1 VLNLSSSASLIVA
14 ACLVLTQVS
23 PAMEVPAGTYTN
35 PTADLGGGYSA
46 ASYNLLG
53 NTTFGWQTGTL
64 NGNINLNSFTLTV
77 DTGGGNLTAL
87 NGALSGTGRLVWS
100 GGGAGEYWQTLPSFL
115 GGSAANTLSGTL
127 TVWRGTLAL
136 AKPTGITAVAGSMV
150 VGGGDNKAILQWQNS
165 NQVADSA
172 WVSLVGTTGAR
183 LNFQGYSETLGT
195 VFLQADGDIYLGN
208 GSAIVRFANSSGVA
222 WAVGK
227 QLIIREWDGSVSGG
241 GTERV
246 CFGNSAAGITA
257 PQLRQVGFMNPA
269 GFAAG
274 LYRAAIL
281 TTGEVVPGGS
291 PVAAVNLPYDLSP
304 AAQAARAVIYTSAGR
319 SNLVAAGTPRQNFRP
334 TRGSQASDG
343 HLSLGQRA
351 CQPPGRLLACCAYA
365 LTPTFHRALHPLV
378 RGAAGPSH
386 VRVVR
391 NREDFHRPAFRKSPA
406 AARQQH

>member
-1 VLNLSSSASLIVA
+1 
-14 ACLVLTQVS
+14 
-23 PAMEVPAGTYTN
+23 MEVPAGTYTN